1 MKAAVKIAAALL
13 ILVFAVWY
21 GSNNSTSELSETMI
35 IQGMAIDRSSDGFY
49 TVTAEILNNLQ
60 NNPSGFQSSNESR
73 AICFSAEGKTVSEA
87 VRYIADKCGKQP
99 LFAHNR
105 VIILGQSVTQSRVS
119 DALDFF
125 ERDFDTKPSMLVCA
139 ARGSSAAALLN
150 ADSGADTVK
159 SEVLEGVLMSG
170 KNNSR
175 TPVVRV
181 ADAVNALTD
190 EHTSLVLPAVSL
202 VSQKKKNSI
211 ELNGCAVFD
220 KENRFAF
227 FLDKKEAEALV
238 FMKNG
243 VRKGSLESDF
253 GDTGGVSFLT
263 VSSKTKYRFSFEEGM
278 AVIHLDVTLEA
289 DLNEISGLN
298 FRPLDEKTLASA
310 RLAAQNTLKSS
321 IDKCFLKLKSSGCD
335 AADFE
340 KRLAL
345 YDRTLYKRLIS
356 EEKITFSDFALEAAV
371 DIKVHRVGDESFS

>member
-1 MKAAVKIAAALL
+1 MRVALKIAAALL
-13 ILVFAVWY
+13 VIVCAVWY
-21 GSNNSTSELSETMI
+21 GSKNSISELSETMI
-35 IQGMAIDRSSDGFY
+35 IQGMAIDRTPDGAFS
-49 TVTAEILNNLQ
+49 VTAEILNNLQ

-73 AICFSAEGKTVSEA
+73 ALCFSAEGKTVSEA
-87 VRYIADKCGKQP
+87 VRCIADICGKQP

-105 VIILGQSVTQSRVS
+105 VIILGQSVTESSVS

-139 ARGSSAAALLN
+139 ARGSSAAALLD
-150 ADSGADTVK
+150 AGSGADTVK

-170 KNNSR
+170 KMNSR

-181 ADAVNALTD
+181 SDAVNALTD
-190 EHTSLVLPAVSL
+190 SRASLVLPAVSL
-202 VSQKKKNSI
+202 ASKEEKNSI

-220 KENRFAF
+220 KANRFAF

-243 VRKGSLESDF
+243 VRKGSLESAF

-263 VSSKTKYRFSFEEGM
+263 VSSKSKYRFSIEDGK
-278 AVIHLDVTLEA
+278 AVIHLAVSLEA
-289 DLNEISGLN
+289 DLNEIAGLD
-298 FRPLDEKTLASA
+298 FKPLDEKTLAAAES
-310 RLAAQNTLKSS
+310 AAQNELESN
-321 IDKCFLKLKSSGCD
+321 INKCFNKLRQSGCD

-345 YDRTLYKRLIS
+345 YDRELYKRIINDL
-356 EEKITFSDFALEAAV
+356 KIPFSDFSLEAAV
-371 DIKVHRVGDESFS
+371 KIKVHRVGDESFS

>member
-1 MKAAVKIAAALL
+1 MRVALKIAAALL
-13 ILVFAVWY
+13 VIVCAVWY
-21 GSNNSTSELSETMI
+21 GSKNSISELSETMI
-35 IQGMAIDRSSDGFY
+35 IQGMAIDRTPDGDFS
-49 TVTAEILNNLQ
+49 VTAEILNNLQ

-73 AICFSAEGKTVSEA
+73 ALCFSAEGKTVSEA
-87 VRYIADKCGKQP
+87 VRCIADICGKQP

-105 VIILGQSVTQSRVS
+105 VIILGQSVTENGVT

-170 KNNSR
+170 KTNSR
-175 TPVVRV
+175 TPVARV
-181 ADAVNALTD
+181 ADTVNALTD
-190 EHTSLVLPAVSL
+190 KSASLVLPAVSIARAK
-202 VSQKKKNSI
+202 QKSSI

-263 VSSKTKYRFSFEEGM
+263 VSSKTKYRFSLENGK
-278 AVIHLDVTLEA
+278 AVVHLDVSLEA
-289 DLNEISGLN
+289 DLNEIAGLN
-298 FRPLDEKTLASA
+298 FKPLDEKTLAA
-310 RLAAQNTLKSS
+310 AERAAQNELAGN
-321 IDKCFLKLKSSGCD
+321 INKCFYKLSQSGCD

-345 YDRTLYKRLIS
+345 YDRALYKRIIND
-356 EEKITFSDFALEAAV
+356 EKITFSDFDLEADV
-371 DIKVHRVGDESFS
+371 KIKVHRVGDESFS